1 MLHDVRASRSVL
13 GDALANSTYDV
24 IDVAV
29 TRTLVDRV
37 SAIRPDAIVV
47 DLDDARFDVVRLC
60 AALRDAIAV
69 RVLIVSSSVVD
80 DESVVA
86 ALDAGADDV
95 IVGSSPEVI
104 DAHVRVA
111 LRAQPSAPALPAML
125 EVGDVVVDLRAHAV
139 FVGGTAVRCPPVQ
152 YELLV
157 TLANRP
163 GTTLGADELLR
174 AVWGARPGDVH
185 PRRLRIAISVLRGIL
200 GIGPRRPRV
209 VTVPRVGYRLVVP
222 G

>member
-13 GDALANSTYDV
+13 GDALANATYDV

-37 SAIRPDAIVV
+37 VAIRPDAIVV

-69 RVLIVSSSVVD
+69 RLLIVSSSVVD

-95 IVGSSPEVI
+95 IVGSSP
-104 DAHVRVA
+104 DGDRRP
-111 LRAQPSAPALPAML
+111 RARRPARPAVGRRRCRRCSRSATWSSTCAPTPCSSAA
-125 EVGDVVVDLRAHAV
+125 
-139 FVGGTAVRCPPVQ
+139 TAVRCPPVQ

-157 TLANRP
+157 TLAQP
-163 GTTLGADELLR
+163 AGH
-174 AVWGARPGDVH
+174 DVGC
-185 PRRLRIAISVLRGIL
+185 R
-200 GIGPRRPRV
+200 
-209 VTVPRVGYRLVVP
+209 
-222 G
+222 